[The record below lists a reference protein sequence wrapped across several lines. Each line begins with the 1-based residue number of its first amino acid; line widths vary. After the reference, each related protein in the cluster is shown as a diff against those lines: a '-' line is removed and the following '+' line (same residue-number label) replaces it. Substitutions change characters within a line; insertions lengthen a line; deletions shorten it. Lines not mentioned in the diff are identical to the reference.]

1 MRNGKVAAIG
11 ALMLLAGGAGGWFV
25 RARHDWAQ
33 IQQIAADAF
42 AHDLLTSRVHSEDV
56 TTQHSDGSETK
67 VDHDADLRCLMH
79 DPDAMALPATVRRVS
94 RSDGMDDGDM
104 VVELEV
110 ETARGTFRTGW
121 RGVIVPAIGRG
132 VRTDHRPPP
141 PCGFGHGARARLVRA
156 GRNDRAGPAREDAVP
171 ERGRLRGPDAQ
182 GL

>member
-121 RGVIVPAIGRG
+121 RGVIVPAIGRK
-132 VRTDHRPPP
+132 
-141 PCGFGHGARARLVRA
+141 CELFGRIAAGGKAGSPALLDPGWLEPVGTMARLDKKPEA
-156 GRNDRAGPAREDAVP
+156 AR
-171 ERGRLRGPDAQ
+171 
-182 GL
+182 

>member
-11 ALMLLAGGAGGWFV
+11 ALVLLAGGAGGWFV

-56 TTQHSDGSETK
+56 TTQHVDGSETK

-110 ETARGTFRTGW
+110 DTARGTFRTGW
-121 RGVIVPAIGRG
+121 RGVMVPAIGRK
-132 VRTDHRPPP
+132 
-141 PCGFGHGARARLVRA
+141 CELFGRIAAAAQA
-156 GRNDRAGPAREDAVP
+156 GSPALLDPGWLEPVGTMAKLDKKLDKKP
-171 ERGRLRGPDAQ
+171 EAPR
-182 GL
+182 